1 MSDSLSPRFGF
12 LMEQTLGHV
21 THYRNL
27 RAAVDAD
34 PRIRAAW
41 YPLGFP
47 PRGGLE
53 TLPPLRTNWTVRGS
67 LRARRLLPP
76 ALAASHDALFFH
88 TQTITVLSRAT
99 IARVPSVISLDATPM
114 NYDAV
119 GAAYGHH
126 ARSGPAEVAKRALYA
141 RPLRAA
147 AAVVVWCD
155 WARRSL
161 VADYGV
167 PDSRI
172 TVIAPGVDLTG
183 YRVPF
188 GCGGEL
194 DPSPGYPPKRVAA
207 SRVPLA
213 APRAQP
219 EVLPGTGLRVLFVG
233 ADFARKGGP
242 LLLEA
247 AAALGDRCELHLVT
261 RTPLS
266 PRPGVHVYPDLGPN
280 SPMLRQLYA
289 RADLFVL
296 PTLADCF
303 PLVVQEAMA
312 AGLPV
317 VASDLGAIGE
327 AVADGQTGLLIP
339 PGDGRALRGAIEAL
353 AEDQSMRRRLG
364 EQGRAVAEQRFDS
377 ARNATRIVDLLLT
390 VARRPADGKRR

>member
-1 MSDSLSPRFGF
+1 MPVRSCRARRVKRMSDSPLPRLGF

-34 PRIRAAW
+34 PRARAAW

-47 PRGGLE
+47 PRGSLE
-53 TLPPLRTNWTVRGS
+53 TLPPLRDNWTARGS

-88 TQTITVLSRAT
+88 TQTITVLSRAI
-99 IARVPSVISLDATPM
+99 IARVPSVISLDATPL
-114 NYDAV
+114 NYDVV
-119 GAAYGHH
+119 GAAYGHQGG
-126 ARSGPAEVAKRALYA
+126 SGPVEAAKRGLYA
-141 RPLRAA
+141 RPLRVAA
-147 AAVVVWCD
+147 AIVVWCD

-161 VADYGV
+161 VSDYGV

-172 TVIAPGVDLTG
+172 TVIAPGVDLAG
-183 YRVPF
+183 YREPS
-188 GCGGEL
+188 GCG
-194 DPSPGYPPKRVAA
+194 V
-207 SRVPLA
+207 
-213 APRAQP
+213 
-219 EVLPGTGLRVLFVG
+219 PGTRLRVLFVG

-261 RTPLS
+261 RTPLP
-266 PRPGVHVYPDLGPN
+266 PRPGVHVYADLGPN
-280 SPMLRQLYA
+280 SPMLRRLYA
-289 RADLFVL
+289 QADIFVL

-317 VASDLGAIGE
+317 VASDLGAIDE
-327 AVADGQTGLLIP
+327 AVGDGHTGLLVP
-339 PGDGRALRGAIEAL
+339 PGDGRALRAAIAAL
-353 AEDQSMRRRLG
+353 AADQSMRRRLG
-364 EQGRAVAEQRFDS
+364 AQGRAVAERRFDS
-377 ARNATRIVDLLLT
+377 AQNASRIVDLLLN
-390 VARRPADGKRR
+390 VARRPAAGARE

>member
-1 MSDSLSPRFGF
+1 MSDAPQGPGLGF

-27 RAAVDAD
+27 RAGVDAD
-34 PRIRAAW
+34 RRVRAAW

-47 PRGGLE
+47 PRGSLE
-53 TLPPLRTNWTVRGS
+53 TLPPLRANWTVRGS

-76 ALAASHDALFFH
+76 SLAAGHDALFFH

-99 IARVPSVISLDATPM
+99 IARVPSVISLDATPL

-119 GAAYGHH
+119 GVAYGHR
-126 ARSGPAEVAKRALYA
+126 AGSGPVEAAKRALYA

-147 AAVVVWCD
+147 AAIVVWCD

-161 VADYGV
+161 VSDYGV

-172 TVIAPGVDLTG
+172 TVIAPGVDLSG
-183 YRVPF
+183 W
-188 GCGGEL
+188 
-194 DPSPGYPPKRVAA
+194 
-207 SRVPLA
+207 PLA
-213 APRAQP
+213 PSRPDAEA
-219 EVLPGTGLRVLFVG
+219 LPGTGYPGTRVPGTRVPGTRVRVLFVG

-242 LLLEA
+242 LLLEV
-247 AAALGDRCELHLVT
+247 AAALGVDRCELHLVT
-261 RTPLS
+261 RTPLQ
-266 PRPGVHVYPDLGPN
+266 PRPGVHVYADLGPN

-289 RADLFVL
+289 QADIFVL

-327 AVADGQTGLLIP
+327 AVADRQTGLLVP
-339 PGDGRALRGAIEAL
+339 PGDGRALRAAIEAL
-353 AEDQSMRRRLG
+353 AADQGMRRRLG
-364 EQGRAVAEQRFDS
+364 ARGRAVAEQRFDS
-377 ARNATRIVDLLLT
+377 ARNATRIVDLLLS
-390 VARRPADGKRR
+390 VSRRPADGARR

>member
-1 MSDSLSPRFGF
+1 MSMSDNLVPRFGF

-34 PRIRAAW
+34 PRTRAAW

-47 PRGGLE
+47 PRGSLE
-53 TLPPLRTNWTVRGS
+53 TLPPLRTNWTVRGG

-76 ALAASHDALFFH
+76 AIAASHDALFFH

-99 IARVPSVISLDATPM
+99 IARVPSVISLDATPL
-114 NYDAV
+114 NYDVV
-119 GAAYGHH
+119 GAAYGHR
-126 ARSGPAEVAKRALYA
+126 AGSGPIEAAKRALYA

-147 AAVVVWCD
+147 AALVVWCD

-172 TVIAPGVDLTG
+172 TVIAPGVDLA
-183 YRVPF
+183 
-188 GCGGEL
+188 L
-194 DPSPGYPPKRVAA
+194 W
-207 SRVPLA
+207 PLA

-219 EVLPGTGLRVLFVG
+219 EVLPGTRLPGTRLRVLFVG

-339 PGDGRALRGAIEAL
+339 PGDGRELRAAIEAL
-353 AEDQSMRRRLG
+353 AADQTLRRRLG
-364 EQGRAVAEQRFDS
+364 ARGRAVAERRFDS
-377 ARNATRIVDLLLT
+377 AQNATRIVDLLLT